1 VSDDEI
7 EAAIA
12 VHQAAIEALRELRRV
27 RVPMMSASAAVRTR
41 PIAERRWELAARAF
55 KNFPFESHTVCRICA
70 SHPDWAARLTKGAWY
85 VDVDLF
91 TEFAGRVQRG
101 EESFGVSALSAKS
114 VANAPQM
121 NKDEYIGNSITDEND
136 DDQNRETA

>member
-1 VSDDEI
+1 MPSFLPLTPSAAAHGMPAVNDEEI
-7 EAAIA
+7 DAAIA

-27 RVPMMSASAAVRTR
+27 RVMSASAAVRTQ
-41 PIAERRWELAARAF
+41 PIAKRRWELAARAF
-55 KNFPFESHTVCRICA
+55 RNFPFESHTVCRICA

-101 EESFGVSALSAKS
+101 EASFGVSALSAKS
-114 VANAPQM
+114 VAN
-121 NKDEYIGNSITDEND
+121 
-136 DDQNRETA
+136 

>member
-1 VSDDEI
+1 MTESELD
-7 EAAIA
+7 AAIA

-27 RVPMMSASAAVRTR
+27 RVPMMSASAAVRTQ
-41 PIAERRWELAARAF
+41 PIAERRWKLAARAF
-55 KNFPFESHTVCRICA
+55 KSFPFEAHTVCRICA

-101 EESFGVSALSAKS
+101 EASFGVSALSAKS
-114 VANAPQM
+114 VANAPQLND
-121 NKDEYIGNSITDEND
+121 NKRIGRSIAEED
-136 DDQNRETA
+136 DV